1 MKVKEIKVK
10 SLSMV
15 DEKIIQNIINIQYD
29 KEDDLYIIF
38 YKEDKSE

>member
-15 DEKIIQNIINIQYD
+15 DEQIIQNIINIQYD
-29 KEDDLYIIF
+29 KEDDLYIVF
-38 YKEDKSE
+38 YKEVE